1 MAVEEEELF
10 EQRRKS
16 SSLSGTA
23 GDQSGGETGRDSARV
38 AARDRIKERL
48 KRSSSRKESGRGG
61 EGSLRIGR
69 AETARDRVGARPG
82 RVDDYRGGARRNGPG
97 ASEEQTSPREG
108 GPSPGNSPR
117 AADPP
122 DSDAAEA
129 NRREQRE
136 LRHKKK
142 KRHKEREEQKS
153 ERKSA
158 ADGIDSK
165 KGGNFSGEGGNVE
178 SGRKFGEERGSKA
191 ESTGES
197 KAESQKIRQAAG
209 LGGLPEKAVELPAR
223 QRQDAEGLGH
233 QARSSSAISKNQNGR
248 PPDSPH
254 VAKQASDQVTD
265 SLNRRDL
272 GASTAT
278 ERGVNERRRRER
290 LGLVENLSSK
300 QQSFSE
306 GLALRRKQDS
316 FSEDSRRQD
325 SFSEGLALIRPEIGL
340 GSRLH
345 DSFSDHA
352 RKQDSFTES
361 LGSRKEERRGK
372 RELGP
377 RSYKRPG
384 FGESGGWTPENTGSG
399 DDAEGNMLSAFERA
413 IGAFPEPKEVGAQHR
428 DAQSEIEE
436 VVRFT
441 TDPQANELAVVS
453 DHNLLSTAGG
463 MGSPSCTTIKQSATV
478 SSVLSLWGGQADL
491 TTLVYFPPWLPPG
504 EPGVPAYLP
513 EDDGLFIVQKPWA
526 RSRNRARMVNRLVS
540 ECRVR
545 GPLQRWF
552 VDGDV
557 NQMRCLGDP
566 LEKEMNRPARR

>member
-16 SSLSGTA
+16 SSLSSTA
-23 GDQSGGETGRDSARV
+23 GDQSGGGTGRDSARV

-48 KRSSSRKESGRGG
+48 KRSSSTKESGRGG
-61 EGSLRIGR
+61 EGSPRSGR

-82 RVDDYRGGARRNGPG
+82 RVDDYRGGARRNEPG
-97 ASEEQTSPREG
+97 ASQEQTSLREG
-108 GPSPGNSPR
+108 GPSPGVSPE

-122 DSDAAEA
+122 DGDAAEA
-129 NRREQRE
+129 HRREQRE

-142 KRHKEREEQKS
+142 RHKEREGQKA
-153 ERKSA
+153 ELKSA
-158 ADGIDSK
+158 VDGIDSK
-165 KGGNFSGEGGNVE
+165 KGGNFSGEGGNVD
-178 SGRKFGEERGSKA
+178 SGKMFSGERGSN
-191 ESTGES
+191 EERTGES
-197 KAESQKIRQAAG
+197 KAESRKIRQAAG

-223 QRQDAEGLGH
+223 QRQDDEHLGH
-233 QARSSSAISKNQNGR
+233 QARSSSAIFKNQNGR
-248 PPDSPH
+248 PPDSPR
-254 VAKQASDQVTD
+254 VTKQASEQVTD
-265 SLNRRDL
+265 SLNGRDL

-278 ERGVNERRRRER
+278 ERGVSERRRRER
-290 LGLVENLSSK
+290 LGLVENSSSK
-300 QQSFSE
+300 QQSSSE
-306 GLALRRKQDS
+306 GLASRRKEDS
-316 FSEDSRRQD
+316 FSGASRRQD
-325 SFSEGLALIRPEIGL
+325 SFSEGLASRKQEFVS
-340 GSRLH
+340 GSRQH
-345 DSFSDHA
+345 DSISDHA
-352 RKQDSFTES
+352 RKQDSFSES
-361 LGSRKEERRGK
+361 QGSRREERRGE

-377 RSYKRPG
+377 RRYKRPV
-384 FGESGGWTPENTGSG
+384 FEESGGWTPNNAGTEEGS
-399 DDAEGNMLSAFERA
+399 AEGNALSAFERA
-413 IGAFPEPKEVGAQHR
+413 IGAFPEPQEVGAQHR

-441 TDPQANELAVVS
+441 TEPQGNELALIS
-453 DHNLLSTAGG
+453 DHNLLSSAGG
-463 MGSPSCTTIKQSATV
+463 MGSPSCTMIKQSARV

-513 EDDGLFIVQKPWA
+513 EDDGLYIVQKPWA
-526 RSRNRARMVNRLVS
+526 HARNRARMVNRLVS

-552 VDGDV
+552 MDGDV